1 MDFWHTIYTR
11 RNVRAFTGK
20 TVAAEDLD
28 RIIEAA
34 RRMPSASNRQLWAF
48 VVCTHPS
55 VIAGLSETWQGASW
69 VGKAPAAIALLNP
82 KDPDGD
88 GGKRMREIMQYDLG
102 QVTMA
107 IMLAATSLGIGS
119 GQAGVM
125 DQAKAQEVL
134 GFPSDWYCRW
144 VVALGYPADRPLR
157 PIRNPNRKQTRELVH
172 HNQWGLADP
181 GGGGASPEK
190 S

>member
-1 MDFWHTIYTR
+1 
-11 RNVRAFTGK
+11 
-20 TVAAEDLD
+20 
-28 RIIEAA
+28 
-34 RRMPSASNRQLWAF
+34 
-48 VVCTHPS
+48 
-55 VIAGLSETWQGASW
+55 
-69 VGKAPAAIALLNP
+69 
-82 KDPDGD
+82 
-88 GGKRMREIMQYDLG
+88 
-102 QVTMA
+102 
-107 IMLAATSLGIGS
+107 
-119 GQAGVM
+119 M

-134 GFPSDWYCRW
+134 GFPSHWYCRW